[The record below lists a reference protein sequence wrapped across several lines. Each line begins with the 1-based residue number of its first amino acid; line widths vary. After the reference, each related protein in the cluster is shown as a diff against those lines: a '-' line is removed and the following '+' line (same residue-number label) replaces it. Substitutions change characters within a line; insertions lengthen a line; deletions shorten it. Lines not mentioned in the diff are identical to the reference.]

1 MMSDSPRH
9 SVSVAGIV
17 FNSAGQILVIQRR
30 DNGQWQPPGGVLE
43 LGESIDAGV
52 RREIL
57 EETGIR
63 VTVGPITGVYKNT
76 ELAVVALVLR
86 CSRPLGKARA
96 SSETSRVLW
105 MQPQEAVER
114 MSDVFAI
121 RVRDAMSTVDGAAH
135 RTHNGSDFV
144 DTGRS

>member
-1 MMSDSPRH
+1 MVESPRH

-17 FNSAGQILVIQRR
+17 LNSAGQILVIQRR

-76 ELAVVALVLR
+76 KLAVVALVLR
-86 CSRPLGKARA
+86 CSEPLGHARA
-96 SSETSRVLW
+96 SSETSQVLW
-105 MQPQEAVER
+105 MRPQEAIER

-121 RVRDAMSTVDGAAH
+121 RVKDAMSTVDGAAQ
-135 RTHNGSDFV
+135 RTHDGSDLL
-144 DTGRS
+144 DTGPS